1 MRTPLLAGSA
11 FSTGFPPLYFHKLA
25 EDRSRAAEHVR
36 QALPY
41 LDSPQESLRQA
52 AIRFLGMAGQHLRG
66 HKRQLRRI
74 CQALEDKAEDMSPAI
89 RSQALETAF
98 LLRTVERASG
108 SVLQKLQDQ
117 FCRA

>member
-11 FSTGFPPLYFHKLA
+11 FSTGFPPLYFHKVC
-25 EDRSRAAEHVR
+25 SVSII
-36 QALPY
+36 